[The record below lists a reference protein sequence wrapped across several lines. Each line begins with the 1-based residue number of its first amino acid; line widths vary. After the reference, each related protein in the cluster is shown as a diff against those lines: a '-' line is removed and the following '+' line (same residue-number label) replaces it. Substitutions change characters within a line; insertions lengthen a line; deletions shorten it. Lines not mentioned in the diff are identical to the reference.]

1 MRIVNPDQEEYS
13 GLVQLYKDDGNKKK
27 ISKNNTCN
35 LLSII
40 ELIFCKLTPSLDRGK
55 CTNALPW

>member
-40 ELIFCKLTPSLDRGK
+40 DLIFCRLNDLTVAG
-55 CTNALPW
+55 

>member
-27 ISKNNTCN
+27 IQKIIHAIYCL
-35 LLSII
+35 LLSWS
-40 ELIFCKLTPSLDRGK
+40 FVNWPHH
-55 CTNALPW
+55 